1 MVKSLNTLALFVA
14 VALAPSAYAQH
25 WNLPAELSP
34 KTMEISFKIDTT
46 WHTVH
51 GVVKSISG
59 RASLPTPKDPRTI
72 SATLTIPVA
81 SLDTGSE
88 SRDEEMRE
96 CMDVAIYPSITVEV
110 PEIRPSCEERALTA
124 EPACPYSTK
133 GSITIRNVTL
143 PSAIT
148 GTIRRNTRGDIVV
161 DGATQINW
169 AHFGVKDPSILIA
182 RVNEDVSI
190 SFQITLPEKKKAV

>member
-1 MVKSLNTLALFVA
+1 MVKSLYTIALFAAFA
-14 VALAPSAYAQH
+14 VAPSGHAQH
-25 WNLPAELSP
+25 WNLPADLSP
-34 KTMEISFKIDTT
+34 DTMEIGFKIDTT

-51 GVVKSISG
+51 GAVKGISG
-59 RASLPTPKDPRTI
+59 RASLPSPKDPRTI
-72 SATLTIPVA
+72 SATLTLPVA

-96 CMDVAIYPSITVEV
+96 CMEIENYPSISVEV

-148 GTIRRNTRGDIVV
+148 GTIHRNAQGEIVV
-161 DGATQINW
+161 DGVTQINW
-169 AHFGVKDPSILIA
+169 AQFGVKDPSILIA
-182 RVNEDVSI
+182 RVNEVVSI
-190 SFQITLPEKKKAV
+190 SFRITLPAKRKAV